1 MRFGRTSPTTT
12 DTFDAEPSCDE
23 QRRRAVA
30 NGEQLGRLDACEAFA
45 ESTADDV
52 IVVEGLRMRYGTTEA
67 VSG

>member
-1 MRFGRTSPTTT
+1 MSVV
-12 DTFDAEPSCDE
+12 DASARSVELPAD
-23 QRRRAVA
+23 
-30 NGEQLGRLDACEAFA
+30 EAFA